1 MDIKVITRHAPSNY
15 GSLLQSIATITLLE
29 RLGHTCEIIDYIR
42 DDEHGLKAV
51 TTSLN
56 GKQSWNGNPLKRLAY
71 IALRYPEEKTAELKF
86 NRMRKEHLKLTK
98 RCRTLE
104 DLKRLDADVFMTG
117 SDQVWGP
124 TLNGHYD
131 EAYFLSF
138 VKEKPKIAFAASF
151 GKTEFTDAIVTEYKR
166 FLSEYSSIAVREDAA
181 VNMLKRWGIQCAG
194 QVLDPTL
201 MLSETEWSQLI
212 KPVETPKRYILVYQ
226 IHKDKKLGNYARRF
240 AEHTQLP
247 LLRVSPFLHQVSRE
261 GKLKLLPGI
270 GEFLYYI
277 KQCTYFITDSFHGTA
292 FALNF
297 NKDFIEILPNTSTGS
312 RNLSILRLTKLENRI
327 VSDFKDFSLAN
338 ERIDYNRVNSILQEQ
353 RDISLEKLKFILST
367 LRS

>member
-1 MDIKVITRHAPSNY
+1 M
-15 GSLLQSIATITLLE
+15 
-29 RLGHTCEIIDYIR
+29 
-42 DDEHGLKAV
+42 
-51 TTSLN
+51 
-56 GKQSWNGNPLKRLAY
+56 
-71 IALRYPEEKTAELKF
+71 
-86 NRMRKEHLKLTK
+86 
-98 RCRTLE
+98 
-104 DLKRLDADVFMTG
+104 
-117 SDQVWGP
+117 
-124 TLNGHYD
+124 
-131 EAYFLSF
+131 
-138 VKEKPKIAFAASF
+138 
-151 GKTEFTDAIVTEYKR
+151 
-166 FLSEYSSIAVREDAA
+166 
-181 VNMLKRWGIQCAG
+181 
-194 QVLDPTL
+194 
-201 MLSETEWSQLI
+201 
-212 KPVETPKRYILVYQ
+212 
-226 IHKDKKLGNYARRF
+226 
-240 AEHTQLP
+240 
-247 LLRVSPFLHQVSRE
+247 SRE